1 MIPFPETTVRL
12 AVTGLSGAGK
22 TVFITSLVHNLL
34 AAGVDPRAL
43 PLMRLAARRQLA
55 AAKVDTRAEPSQ
67 RHFPYAELMQ
77 SFAAVPPRWPP
88 STTGTSRIRVAIRYR
103 PANLAVRRAAGGLAT
118 LNLDL
123 IDYPGEWL
131 LDLPMLRQDFAAWSR
146 ATLTLAETPPRAAL
160 AAAWRGFL
168 AAHPP
173 DAPADEATARTA
185 ADLYRDYLLACRGE
199 GLSLLQPGRLVAP
212 GEHEGAPMLSF
223 CPLPVAEG
231 KNGKGPK
238 RGSLHALMAERFD
251 TYRRHVVERFYREH
265 FRRFDRQVVLV
276 DVLHAL
282 NRGPAA
288 FEDARLALAGVLES
302 FRVGKTGW
310 LASLLGAGRI
320 DKVLFVATKADHVTP
335 RQYANLRQLLEKM
348 TVGSALDL
356 RFRGA
361 AVSFTIVA
369 SVRCTEPGIGTFEGQ
384 RVGMLSGIPVG
395 ATEPAILFPGEVPAD
410 VPAPEHWTVAAP
422 DFPVFRPPRLS
433 PTPGTGAPH
442 LGLDEALEFLI
453 GDKTW

>member
-1 MIPFPETTVRL
+1 VIPFPDTTVRL

-22 TVFITSLVHNLL
+22 TVFITSLVSNLL
-34 AAGVDPRAL
+34 AAGIDPRAL
-43 PLMRLAARRQLA
+43 PLLRLAARRKLA
-55 AAKVDTRAEPSQ
+55 AAKIDTRAEPAQ

-77 SFAAVPPRWPP
+77 SFAADPPRWPP

-103 PANLAVRRAAGGLAT
+103 PSNLAVRRVTGGLAT

-131 LDLPMLRQDFAAWSR
+131 LDLPMLRQDFASWSQ
-146 ATLTLAETPPRAAL
+146 AMLTLAETPPRAAL
-160 AAAWRGFL
+160 ATAWRGFL

-173 DAPADEATARTA
+173 DAPGDDATARTA
-185 ADLYRDYLLACRGE
+185 ADLYRDYLLACRSE
-199 GLSLLQPGRLVAP
+199 GLSLVQPGRLVAP

-223 CPLPVAEG
+223 CPLPVAAD
-231 KNGKGPK
+231 KQATPK
-238 RGSLHALMAERFD
+238 RRSLHALMAERFE

-288 FEDARLALAGVLES
+288 FEDARRALAGVLES
-302 FRVGKTGW
+302 FRVGKAGW

-320 DKVLFVATKADHVTP
+320 DKVLFAATKADHVTP
-335 RQYANLRQLLEKM
+335 GQYANLRHLLEKM

-361 AVSFTIVA
+361 AVGFSIVA
-369 SVRCTEPGIGTFEGQ
+369 SVRCTEPGTGTFEGK

-395 ATEPAILFPGEVPAD
+395 ATEPVVLFPGEVPPD
-410 VPAPEHWTVAAP
+410 VPAPEHWTVAPP

-433 PTPGTGAPH
+433 PTTGTGAPH
-442 LGLDEALEFLI
+442 LGLDEILEFLI